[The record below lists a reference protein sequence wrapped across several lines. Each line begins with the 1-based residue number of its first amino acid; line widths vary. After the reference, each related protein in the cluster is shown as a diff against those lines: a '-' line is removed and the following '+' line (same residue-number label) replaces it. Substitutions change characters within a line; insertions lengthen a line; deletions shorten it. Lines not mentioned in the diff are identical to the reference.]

1 MTVLDENPH
10 DGNFI
15 LSEDDEGRCRATTSL
30 SPQEPANLQ
39 PGTVLGK
46 LTASGKFVPSPETA
60 ADGSETAVAV
70 LVGSVDATSAD
81 VIAVAV
87 TRHAEVNRY
96 GLFYDAT
103 VDDDAKK
110 SGKWDQ
116 LRAAGAIPWAVVSRL
131 GSGFVRVG
139 SWCGRRQGAVP
150 GAAARDL

>member
-1 MTVLDENPH
+1 MTVLNENPH

-15 LSEDDEGRCRATTSL
+15 LSEDDEGRL
-30 SPQEPANLQ
+30 SRDNIVIASGAGKLK

-46 LTASGKFVPSPETA
+46 LTVGGKFIPSPETGTN
-60 ADGSETAVAV
+60 GSETAVAI
-70 LVGSVDATSAD
+70 LVGPVDATSAD
-81 VIAVAV
+81 VAAVAV

-116 LRAAGAIPWAVVSRL
+116 LRAAGII
-131 GSGFVRVG
+131 VR
-139 SWCGRRQGAVP
+139 
-150 GAAARDL
+150 

>member
-15 LSEDDEGRCRATTSL
+15 LSEDDEGRL
-30 SPQEPANLQ
+30 SRDNIIIASGAGQLQ

-46 LTASGKFVPSPETA
+46 LTASGKFLPSPETA

-87 TRHAEVNRY
+87 TPACRGQSPRP
-96 GLFYDAT
+96 L
-103 VDDDAKK
+103 
-110 SGKWDQ
+110 
-116 LRAAGAIPWAVVSRL
+116 LRRD
-131 GSGFVRVG
+131 
-139 SWCGRRQGAVP
+139 RR
-150 GAAARDL
+150 

>member
-1 MTVLDENPH
+1 MSVLYENPH

-15 LSEDDEGRCRATTSL
+15 LSEDDEGRL
-30 SPQEPANLQ
+30 SRDKIIIASGSGQLQ

-70 LVGSVDATSAD
+70 LVGSVDATGAD

-103 VDDDAKK
+103 IDDDAKK

-116 LRAAGAIPWAVVSRL
+116 LRTAGIVVR
-131 GSGFVRVG
+131 
-139 SWCGRRQGAVP
+139 
-150 GAAARDL
+150 

>member
-1 MTVLDENPH
+1 MTVLNENPH

-15 LSEDDEGRCRATTSL
+15 LSEDDEGRL
-30 SPQEPANLQ
+30 SRDSVIIASGAGKLR

-46 LTASGKFVPSPETA
+46 LTASGKFIPSPATA
-60 ADGSETAVAV
+60 ADGSETAAAV

-81 VIAVAV
+81 AVAVAV

-96 GLFYDAT
+96 GLLYDAT

-116 LRAAGAIPWAVVSRL
+116 LRAAGVV
-131 GSGFVRVG
+131 VR
-139 SWCGRRQGAVP
+139 
-150 GAAARDL
+150 

>member
-1 MTVLDENPH
+1 MTALDENPH

-15 LSEDDEGRCRATTSL
+15 LSEDDEGRL
-30 SPQEPANLQ
+30 SRDNVIIASGAGQLQ

-70 LVGSVDATSAD
+70 LVGSVDATSA
-81 VIAVAV
+81 VAV

-116 LRAAGAIPWAVVSRL
+116 LRAAGIVVR
-131 GSGFVRVG
+131 
-139 SWCGRRQGAVP
+139 
-150 GAAARDL
+150 

>member
-1 MTVLDENPH
+1 MTVLNENPH

-15 LSEDDEGRCRATTSL
+15 LSEDDEGRL
-30 SPQEPANLQ
+30 SRDNIIVASGAGKLR

-96 GLFYDAT
+96 GLLYDAT

-110 SGKWDQ
+110 AGKWDQ
-116 LRAAGAIPWAVVSRL
+116 LRAAGIVVR
-131 GSGFVRVG
+131 
-139 SWCGRRQGAVP
+139 
-150 GAAARDL
+150 

>member
-1 MTVLDENPH
+1 MSVLYENPH

-15 LSEDDEGRCRATTSL
+15 LSEDDEGRL
-30 SPQEPANLQ
+30 SRDNIVIASGAGKLK

-46 LTASGKFVPSPETA
+46 LTASGKFAPSPETGTN
-60 ADGSETAVAV
+60 GSETAVAI
-70 LVGSVDATSAD
+70 LVGSIDATSAD

-87 TRHAEVNRY
+87 MRHAEVNRY

-116 LRAAGAIPWAVVSRL
+116 LRAAGIVVR
-131 GSGFVRVG
+131 
-139 SWCGRRQGAVP
+139 
-150 GAAARDL
+150 

>member
-15 LSEDDEGRCRATTSL
+15 LSEDDEGRL
-30 SPQEPANLQ
+30 SRDNIIIASGAGQLQ
-39 PGTVLGK
+39 SGTVLGK
-46 LTASGKFVPSPETA
+46 LTASGKFIPSPASA

-70 LVGSVDATSAD
+70 LVGGVDATSAD
-81 VIAVAV
+81 AVAVAV

-116 LRAAGAIPWAVVSRL
+116 LRAAGVV
-131 GSGFVRVG
+131 VR
-139 SWCGRRQGAVP
+139 
-150 GAAARDL
+150 